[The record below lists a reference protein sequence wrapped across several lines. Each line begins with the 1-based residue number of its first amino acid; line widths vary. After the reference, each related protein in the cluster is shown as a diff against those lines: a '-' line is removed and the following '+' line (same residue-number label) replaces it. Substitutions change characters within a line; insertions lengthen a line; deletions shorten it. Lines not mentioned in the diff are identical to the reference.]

1 MCSIACAADT
11 SVLIHVRG
19 HLGAGELVHT
29 HVGILHAA
37 RSANASTGTRV
48 TRPLLRMRVW
58 TGYLVGKELGLMET
72 KAGFEQLLV
81 APSARLTATPPSHAS
96 VRVFAGA
103 NARLSYS

>member
-1 MCSIACAADT
+1 
-11 SVLIHVRG
+11 
-19 HLGAGELVHT
+19 
-29 HVGILHAA
+29 
-37 RSANASTGTRV
+37 
-48 TRPLLRMRVW
+48 MRVW